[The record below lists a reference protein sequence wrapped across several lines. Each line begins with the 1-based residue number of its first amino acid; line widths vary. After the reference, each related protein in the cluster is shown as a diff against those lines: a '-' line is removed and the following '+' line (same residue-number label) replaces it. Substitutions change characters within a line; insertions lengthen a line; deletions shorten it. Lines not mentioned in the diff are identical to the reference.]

1 MPLRPSAHDWT
12 GLALLLRAHE
22 VVLAAQETR
31 LDSAG
36 DVGLLETWK
45 WAKTGR
51 KEGMAAPPPQA
62 PGARPSAETPFI
74 FRNRLHPRV
83 LQITSFMSQDK
94 FIDAETSRFVV
105 RWVC

>member
-51 KEGMAAPPPQA
+51 NGPPKAVAQRHRPRRPA
-62 PGARPSAETPFI
+62 PGQVPKPPLFSEIGCIRAFCR
-74 FRNRLHPRV
+74 
-83 LQITSFMSQDK
+83 
-94 FIDAETSRFVV
+94 
-105 RWVC
+105 